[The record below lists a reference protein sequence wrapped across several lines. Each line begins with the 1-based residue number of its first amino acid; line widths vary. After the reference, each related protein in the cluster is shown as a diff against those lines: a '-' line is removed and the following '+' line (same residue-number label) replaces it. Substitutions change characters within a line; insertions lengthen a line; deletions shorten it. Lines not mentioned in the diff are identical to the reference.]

1 MAKKGALTGAYESL
15 PKIVKLLLQLILG
28 AVIGGIYRIVRFFE
42 TGNLT
47 TLVVGILVL
56 VTGIGNAIAWVVDL
70 VTELLNNR
78 ITVFAD

>member
-1 MAKKGALTGAYESL
+1 MTKSSSLTKQYEALPKLLKVILQLFFGAL
-15 PKIVKLLLQLILG
+15 
-28 AVIGGIYRIVRFFE
+28 IGGIYRIIRFFE
-42 TGNLT
+42 TGNVA

-70 VTELLNNR
+70 VTEILSDR